1 MWPRLDRRGELL
13 GLFVNAF
20 PALAGSLVLLA
31 MVGLRTPGQDI
42 GEVATEEAVVE
53 FDEAP
58 SGGRFDKEIV
68 SAMVEKK
75 LIPAVEVV
83 IESLPARNERQPLFL
98 FA

>member
-13 GLFVNAF
+13 GLFVNAV
-20 PALAGSLVLLA
+20 PALGGSLVLLA
-31 MVGLRTPGQDI
+31 VVGLRTPGQDI

-58 SGGRFDKEIV
+58 SRGRFDKEIV

-75 LIPAVEVV
+75 LIPAVQVV
-83 IESLPARNERQPLFL
+83 IESLPAGNEGRSEEHT
-98 FA
+98 